1 MYGRYREV
9 RRVLE
14 RLPAIRG
21 AILTAVALKDMALDG
36 RRDERARLD
45 SLFAGT
51 VDPMG
56 FDRPAEGLR
65 FRRAEELLDQ
75 VTNTSLFHRA
85 LEIGCAEGHFTERM
99 ATRCQH
105 LLAVDISATAVA
117 RAHARCRHYGHV
129 ECAAW
134 NLRHDSVP
142 GSFDLIVAVGVLEY
156 IRSPFTL
163 RAVRDKL
170 VSALSPG
177 GHLLA
182 GTTVSPF
189 DDTWAGRL
197 FVRGTWVHGFLGQ
210 DARLT
215 PVAISRDDCALPFEH
230 VLYRKRLDARRP
242 ALSELA
248 VGG

>member
-1 MYGRYREV
+1 M
-9 RRVLE
+9 
-14 RLPAIRG
+14 RG
-21 AILTAVALKDMALDG
+21 LILTAVALKDMALDG

-56 FDRPAEGLR
+56 FDRPAEALR

-75 VTNTSLFHRA
+75 VTDNSSFHRA
-85 LEIGCAEGHFTERM
+85 LEIGCAEGHFTERL

-105 LLAVDISATAVA
+105 LMAVDISPTAVA

-129 ECAAW
+129 GCAVW
-134 NLRHDSVP
+134 NLRHDPVP
-142 GSFDLIVAVGVLEY
+142 GSFDLIVSVGVLEY

-197 FVRGTWVHGFLGQ
+197 FLRGTWIHGFLAQ
-210 DARLT
+210 DPRLS
-215 PVAISRDDCALPFEH
+215 PVAISRDDCAKPFEH
-230 VLYRKRLDARRP
+230 VLYRKCPDLLDPDRAMLGEP
-242 ALSELA
+242 D
-248 VGG
+248 G